1 MNKRILII
9 AGIIFVILAIF
20 LLFKIIGIGRPAS
33 VSQEAKSKP
42 LFSFSSP
49 SALYKEAKGLENK
62 QNFYEAKLL
71 YQKLVAEHT
80 NSPEIMNWQKKLEE
94 LNIKLLFS
102 PAITPKSTLYEI
114 KPGDTLTKIANEL
127 KTTVELIQKANGIND
142 TKIMPGEKIKVWTAP
157 FTISIDKSQNILILK
172 SDEEIIKTYVVATG
186 ANNSTPVGKFKIVN
200 KLVSPTWF
208 KAGAVVAPDSP
219 ENILGSRWMGINLGG
234 YGIHGTTDPQS
245 VGKQVTQG
253 CVRMVNS
260 EVEELY
266 AIVPVGTEVTIAD

>member
-9 AGIIFVILAIF
+9 AGVIFVILVVF
-20 LLFKIIGIGRPAS
+20 VLFGVSRRSLS
-33 VSQEAKSKP
+33 VTHGSPDLKGFVSYSP
-42 LFSFSSP
+42 P
-49 SALYKEAKGLENK
+49 SALYKEAKEMENK

-71 YQKLVAEHT
+71 YQKLVTEFPNSAEV
-80 NSPEIMNWQKKLEE
+80 MNWQKKQEE

-102 PAITPKSTLYEI
+102 PAPTPKSTIYEI
-114 KPGDTLTKIANEL
+114 KPGDTLTKIANEF
-127 KTTVELIQKANGIND
+127 KTTVELLQKANGIND
-142 TKIMPGEKIKVWTAP
+142 AKIMPGEKIKVWTAP
-157 FTISIDKSQNILILK
+157 FSISIDKSQNILILK

-200 KLVSPTWF
+200 KIISPTWF

-219 ENILGSRWMGINLGG
+219 ENILGSRWMGINLVG

-260 EVEELY
+260 DVEELY
-266 AIVPVGTEVTIAD
+266 TIVPVGTEVTIAD